1 MKKKVLPPHR
11 DERGSLEKILDKVR
25 TKEFVFS
32 SNPEYTHEMQ

>member
-1 MKKKVLPPHR
+1 MKKKILPPHR

-32 SNPEYTHEMQ
+32 SKLEYIHEI